1 MSVSS
6 VAGLQREKEAKAL
19 RYFLALSIMG
29 SLVLHIGVLASG
41 AVNLLARTPKL
52 EEEPIEL
59 TFVEPETPETRKP
72 QPESV
77 KKAKISVV
85 KPEPQPSLAV
95 KPRVET
101 PVQPKRE
108 TTATPV
114 RRSTPQL
121 VKPEPIET
129 RTFQQPV
136 AKVKP
141 IAAAPSPNTGFKQTA
156 QKSVPQNSSSRTSNA
171 LPTHSRENSQPSGGG
186 GGSGSSISQVGETG
200 TGNGILTGRGAGLVS
215 RGGTSSGT
223 GSGTGSG
230 IIATAPTTPKISVP
244 VSPPSSIPGSRKNSG
259 RAACR
264 QCDARY
270 PEQARRKGIEGR
282 VEVAVD
288 TDKDGNVTNVRL
300 LRSSGNREL
309 DEAHLRQAREWKLKP
324 SEGGRQ
330 GVAIATEYAIKGSR
344 RYREVQERKR
354 AREREQQRNE
364 QPVAARMNTAEQISS
379 FRQRLQATSGNNTD
393 VPTSSRRRRRRLVET
408 PSQQTATSRSTQS
421 SFSRQSQTQTEE
433 TVSRRRSLV
442 ESLRRNRKNSVESN
456 SAKTSQAT
464 SNRGRRRREQPESN
478 NSSAERLRNALRNS
492 RLRSAPSVTAPAAPS
507 QGSDE

>member
-1 MSVSS
+1 
-6 VAGLQREKEAKAL
+6 
-19 RYFLALSIMG
+19 
-29 SLVLHIGVLASG
+29 
-41 AVNLLARTPKL
+41 
-52 EEEPIEL
+52 
-59 TFVEPETPETRKP
+59 
-72 QPESV
+72 
-77 KKAKISVV
+77 
-85 KPEPQPSLAV
+85 
-95 KPRVET
+95 
-101 PVQPKRE
+101 
-108 TTATPV
+108 
-114 RRSTPQL
+114 
-121 VKPEPIET
+121 
-129 RTFQQPV
+129 
-136 AKVKP
+136 
-141 IAAAPSPNTGFKQTA
+141 
-156 QKSVPQNSSSRTSNA
+156 
-171 LPTHSRENSQPSGGG
+171 
-186 GGSGSSISQVGETG
+186 
-200 TGNGILTGRGAGLVS
+200 
-215 RGGTSSGT
+215 
-223 GSGTGSG
+223 
-230 IIATAPTTPKISVP
+230 
-244 VSPPSSIPGSRKNSG
+244 
-259 RAACR
+259 
-264 QCDARY
+264 
-270 PEQARRKGIEGR
+270 

-330 GVAIATEYAIKGSR
+330 GVAIATEYVIKGSR

-393 VPTSSRRRRRRLVET
+393 VPTSSRRRLVET